1 MIHPIQKPTPIPL
14 FHYKSFPGSDLSCST
29 SQCMLAEPL
38 PLQQE
43 MGAEEQESLYFS
55 RFLSLSALVVLSVKQ
70 EIIVRLCSTQPRP
83 GMKNIGQM
91 QGKRSNRW
99 DPQHPLVL
107 SDKSMALPS
116 QNQQSFGP
124 EDAHAPGC
132 LHSAFISSSGFRH
145 PGSVLN
151 ADQSVDKTIRR
162 GKKATH
168 PDEFKRYLPELFH
181 WTQGC

>member
-1 MIHPIQKPTPIPL
+1 
-14 FHYKSFPGSDLSCST
+14 
-29 SQCMLAEPL
+29 MLAEPL

-70 EIIVRLCSTQPRP
+70 EIIVHLCSTQPRP
-83 GMKNIGQM
+83 GMKSIGQM

-107 SDKSMALPS
+107 SDKSMALPC
-116 QNQQSFGP
+116 QNQQSFGS
-124 EDAHAPGC
+124 EDACWIEAEPHPPHGC

-162 GKKATH
+162 GKKATN